1 MAQVLALRAATDEW
15 LDGFFGEIR
24 LSCEPGAVDLR
35 RVRAGQLR
43 LCVDHNIE
51 RPIGQ
56 VTALTANGPDV
67 TGQATLIS
75 TDATRGPIQDV
86 NASLKAGLSFG
97 FIVLSAKT
105 LQEGDEAFKRDV
117 LRVVITRWQPFELSC
132 SAAPRGVRSRITGG
146 LTGAPEREADAASVS
161 VDAKTAARPKTAPTK
176 RPRRP
181 LNATLESETSPAP
194 PRLPRRAVTES
205 DYVTELI
212 RERHTAM
219 TASLDAITR
228 AAPATE
234 TPPADSPDT
243 ASPLARL
250 IQIAASPATPQVHHE
265 SGGLVMHLD
274 AGRGWAK
281 LPLAVAMQGP
291 RVVRS
296 AFDTTNTYGAIGED
310 TPGAIRQLVEG
321 EAVSA
326 VLAGV
331 TTIEGV
337 TGDALSAE
345 LADTPTLS
353 AWILEGAAAVYP
365 DPALADL
372 GAALKPKVA
381 RTSTN
386 YSLQAA
392 IMGGQRFEQA
402 LDLHLRRELRRRVVQ
417 GILTG
422 TGVNNQ
428 PTGIMST
435 TGVLTSEYPVADKA
449 KLSTFFDAEEML
461 VGAVDAGRRWIL
473 APDLYRLARRT
484 AVQPPPTD
492 ADRRV
497 IDGQLVGGE
506 TRAYETDLL
515 PMGSGIF
522 GALPDATLF
531 AWETALLV
539 IDKVTLPG
547 VVRVSLL
554 AYINCDVRAG
564 SFVILQP
571 A

>member
-1 MAQVLALRAATDEW
+1 MT
-15 LDGFFGEIR
+15 
-24 LSCEPGAVDLR
+24 
-35 RVRAGQLR
+35 
-43 LCVDHNIE
+43 
-51 RPIGQ
+51 
-56 VTALTANGPDV
+56 
-67 TGQATLIS
+67 
-75 TDATRGPIQDV
+75 
-86 NASLKAGLSFG
+86 NA
-97 FIVLSAKT
+97 
-105 LQEGDEAFKRDV
+105 
-117 LRVVITRWQPFELSC
+117 
-132 SAAPRGVRSRITGG
+132 
-146 LTGAPEREADAASVS
+146 
-161 VDAKTAARPKTAPTK
+161 
-176 RPRRP
+176 
-181 LNATLESETSPAP
+181 
-194 PRLPRRAVTES
+194 
-205 DYVTELI
+205 
-212 RERHTAM
+212 
-219 TASLDAITR
+219 LDAITR
-228 AAPATE
+228 AAPVAHQAAGTGAL
-234 TPPADSPDT
+234 PADSLDA
-243 ASPLARL
+243 ASPLAQL
-250 IQIAASPATPQVHHE
+250 ISLAVAPATPTMHHKTDTLE
-265 SGGLVMHLD
+265 MTLDGGR
-274 AGRGWAK
+274 AWAK
-281 LPLAVAMQGP
+281 LPLATAMQGP

-296 AFDTTNTYGAIGED
+296 AFDSANTYGAIGED

-326 VLAGV
+326 VLRGV

-337 TGDALSAE
+337 TGDALPAE

-353 AWILEGAAAVYP
+353 AWVAEGAAAVYP
-365 DPALADL
+365 DPALTDL
-372 GAALKPKVA
+372 GDALKPRVA
-381 RTSTN
+381 RASAN

-392 IMGGQRFEQA
+392 IQGGQRFEQA